1 MFTVANSCAMNGHG
15 ANVIWAYTTPVW
27 VIWLIVVDCVL
38 FVAAAAFGTVIL
50 LKKFKP
56 NIFKIK
62 SEVD

>member
-1 MFTVANSCAMNGHG
+1 MNGHG

-38 FVAAAAFGTVIL
+38 FVAAAAFGTVML